1 MQFKNSYAQL
11 RATEFL
17 LKPLV
22 LLQGRCCLYVEN
34 LFKDESTSSVRG
46 LKDEKDYED
55 ENEDEMTDED
65 EAKSR
70 QMLLDRWRRVSLF

>member
-1 MQFKNSYAQL
+1 
-11 RATEFL
+11 
-17 LKPLV
+17 
-22 LLQGRCCLYVEN
+22 LYVDN